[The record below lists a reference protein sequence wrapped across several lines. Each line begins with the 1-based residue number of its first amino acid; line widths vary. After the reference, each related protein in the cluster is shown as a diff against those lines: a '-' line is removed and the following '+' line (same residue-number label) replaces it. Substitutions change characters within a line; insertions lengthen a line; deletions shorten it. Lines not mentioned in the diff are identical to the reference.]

1 MRKYTEPWGVFY
13 YPNENVNSIDTEE
26 LKIIVENLAGYSV
39 GDSVRLIYTFA
50 PDDVEVGINTFEMFS
65 PLVNFGGVSRAIFY
79 IPLPAE
85 FANDSISFSPG
96 LKQADF
102 IIKTKG
108 STDFDPYS
116 NFLNKNY
123 SVIYLTN
130 SDTNVR
136 SNPIPVFF
144 FSERGAGLFE
154 NKILNR
160 QFRTADTNFSSVA
173 IRQYKFNPFNM
184 EVGGRNYAL
193 NTSTPKTKTSWT
205 GANNQAL
212 SLYVVNV
219 APEWEVGKQVTI
231 AFDVEV
237 SGLAWSGGTGRLAA
251 QSYGNVTSYDG
262 FGYKNFF
269 SRGSQS
275 SGSGQS
281 LKTRVIYQ
289 VTLTAAMLT
298 NQSYTFNV
306 RCDYITAGTVTIK
319 NFALFY
325 GNKATD
331 WAPAPEDYEVT
342 EVVSGADLAEGM
354 AKFNASYAFKLLD
367 DSEWVTKKLVCPENY
382 IQLFWGEPRS
392 ATRFSF
398 WFEIKEIEKSSEA
411 WGEVE
416 HYRELRGG
424 VGEKR
429 KDVTKYRF
437 PKTKLKLTSGVFRQ
451 DIIDQLKGIVHSPT
465 IFRYNPYTKL
475 NEGRGVI
482 AQVTELRSPNGM
494 PTAQIG
500 TGHFRLNYTHNLS
513 NIIEELINSPS
524 SAFDLEFSLKGQLD
538 ITLFFQNRDNL
549 SSPVPIVSSITAANF
564 TKYTFEGSIYFD
576 RGKIVKP
583 SLRFS
588 TSTPGTTEIKDIY
601 IKGYLGGIEDVEV
614 EIATMNIIPH
624 QDGESEMEL
633 TVILDDIRK
642 PDYLYF

>member
-1 MRKYTEPWGVFY
+1 MRKYTQLNSVFY
-13 YPNENVNSIDTEE
+13 YPEENIILIDTEE
-26 LKIIVENLAGYSV
+26 LKIIVENPTGYGV

-50 PDDVEVGINTFEMFS
+50 PDNVEVGINTFEMFS
-65 PLVNFGGVSRAIFY
+65 PLVNIEGVSRAIFY
-79 IPLPAE
+79 IPLTAG

-96 LKQADF
+96 LKRTDF

-108 STDFDPYS
+108 STDFDPYT

-123 SVIYLTN
+123 SFIYLTN
-130 SDTNVR
+130 SNPTVR

-173 IRQYKFNPFNM
+173 IRQDKFNPFYM
-184 EVGGRNYAL
+184 DVGGRNRLKNSADFGNNWTPNMSAL
-193 NTSTPKTKTSWT
+193 ITIEPSDEA
-205 GANNQAL
+205 GINQ
-212 SLYVVNV
+212 V
-219 APEWEVGKQVTI
+219 KHT
-231 AFDVEV
+231 
-237 SGLAWSGGTGRLAA
+237 GLAYLGQATSVIGFDFSDTSQIFTISVYAKAQTSGTIGLTL
-251 QSYGNVTSYDG
+251 S
-262 FGYKNFF
+262 
-269 SRGSQS
+269 GSQVNYMPKPLTQGWARYVWTF
-275 SGSGQS
+275 SGIGSTLATFRFYISGAS
-281 LKTRVIYQ
+281 AENPIY
-289 VTLTAAMLT
+289 
-298 NQSYTFNV
+298 
-306 RCDYITAGTVTIK
+306 IK
-319 NFALFY
+319 KPSFLL
-325 GNKATD
+325 GSKVTD

-416 HYRELRGG
+416 HDRELR
-424 VGEKR
+424 VGTDVKERR

-437 PKTKLKLTSGVFRQ
+437 PKTRLKLSSGVFRQ

-465 IFRYNPYTKL
+465 VYRYNPYSKL

-482 AQVTELRSPNGM
+482 AQVTELRNLNGM
-494 PTAQIG
+494 PTTQIG
-500 TGHFRLNYTHNLS
+500 TGHFRLNYTHNHS
-513 NIIEELINSPS
+513 SIIEELINNPRS
-524 SAFDLEFSLKGQLD
+524 SNFDLEFSFKGQLD
-538 ITLFFQNRDNL
+538 NILFFQNRDNL
-549 SSPVPIVSSITAANF
+549 SSPVLISSSITAADF

-576 RGKIVKP
+576 RDKIVKP

-588 TSTPGTTEIKDIY
+588 TSITGTTEIKDIY

-633 TVILDDIRK
+633 TVISDDFRK
-642 PDYLYF
+642 PDYFYF